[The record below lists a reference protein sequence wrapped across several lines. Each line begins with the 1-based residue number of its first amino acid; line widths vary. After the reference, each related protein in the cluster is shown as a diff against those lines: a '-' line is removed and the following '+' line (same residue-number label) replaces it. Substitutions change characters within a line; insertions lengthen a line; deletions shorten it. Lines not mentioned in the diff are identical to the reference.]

1 MAVFGQVELHDGRF
15 RPVPDRDASEAV
27 RAFVERRGRV
37 EVAPPGA

>member
-1 MAVFGQVELHDGRF
+1 MAVFGQVEPRNGRF
-15 RPVPDRDASEAV
+15 RPVRGRDASEAA